1 MGGIVDSYS
10 VLNLLSDLVD
20 KSLVQTDDLSLET
33 RYRLLET
40 IRHYARNRLL
50 EAGETDDV
58 RSRHLAWFFSLAQRA
73 EPELGAAGGP
83 PWMDR
88 LDVEHENLQSAL
100 EWAEITGDHET
111 VLRLVAAI
119 SLFWEARGHR
129 HQGIG
134 GRWFARALAVDHG
147 PSVARARAL
156 WAAAHMG
163 IYGGD
168 VAVTLA
174 RTPEALAVAEA
185 VGDDRTMARA
195 ANTMNYAR
203 ALFAPQEGL
212 AGLTDSI
219 ELARSIGDEWAVA
232 DGLKMMTIAWASQ
245 GDYDSGFDAARELF
259 EVAQRLGNKFFQ
271 AWAFVGTAY
280 TAVRWGDFAAAR
292 DQLETALAL
301 CDEVG
306 DPITRWMAICY
317 LGEVDAMTGDYSSA
331 RARFE
336 QVLHKGVASEGDTA
350 RHAAIPD
357 LGSLM
362 LDLGDVAGAAAVVE
376 PWVADFEREVPL
388 LRIPFLFVRGRL
400 LVASDNEAGALSAF
414 DTAKEVAMQID
425 NAPLAAEAD
434 YLLGQLARRQGEP
447 ADAEDLHHR
456 ALARRHQHRLAPGV
470 AESLEA
476 LAGIAAGQES
486 PTEAARVF
494 GAAAAMRASLG
505 FVRGPVDQSRYEEDV
520 ATARQRLD
528 EDAFAKAWAEG
539 EALTIDAIVAYA
551 TRARGERK
559 RPSSGWTSLTPTEL
573 EVVKLVAK
581 GLSNPEIAERLFI
594 SRATV
599 KTHLAHV
606 FAKLGVTGRA
616 ELASEATRRGLKG
629 LHLA

>member
-1 MGGIVDSYS
+1 
-10 VLNLLSDLVD
+10 
-20 KSLVQTDDLSLET
+20 
-33 RYRLLET
+33 
-40 IRHYARNRLL
+40 
-50 EAGETDDV
+50 
-58 RSRHLAWFFSLAQRA
+58 
-73 EPELGAAGGP
+73 
-83 PWMDR
+83 
-88 LDVEHENLQSAL
+88 
-100 EWAEITGDHET
+100 
-111 VLRLVAAI
+111 
-119 SLFWEARGHR
+119 
-129 HQGIG
+129 
-134 GRWFARALAVDHG
+134 
-147 PSVARARAL
+147 
-156 WAAAHMG
+156 MG

-259 EVAQRLGNKFFQ
+259 EVAQRFGNKFFQ

-350 RHAAIPD
+350 RHSAIPD